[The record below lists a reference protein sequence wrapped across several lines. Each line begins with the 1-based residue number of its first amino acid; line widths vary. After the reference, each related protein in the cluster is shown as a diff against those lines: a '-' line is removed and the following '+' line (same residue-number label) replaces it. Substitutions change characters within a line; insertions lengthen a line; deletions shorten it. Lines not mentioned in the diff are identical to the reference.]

1 MHEKIVAL
9 CHSFYTWFKESWFY
23 GASQELAAG
32 IALLE
37 YLKRRKVFDL
47 LLMNTISSVLEM
59 FSLAAVRKRIKERQR
74 KEK

>member
-9 CHSFYTWFKESWFY
+9 CHSFYTWFKDSWFF

-37 YLKRRKVFDL
+37 YLKRRKVFDS
-47 LLMNTISSVLEM
+47 LLMNTISGIMEM
-59 FSLAAVRKRIKERQR
+59 FSLSAVRKRLKDRQGKE
-74 KEK
+74 